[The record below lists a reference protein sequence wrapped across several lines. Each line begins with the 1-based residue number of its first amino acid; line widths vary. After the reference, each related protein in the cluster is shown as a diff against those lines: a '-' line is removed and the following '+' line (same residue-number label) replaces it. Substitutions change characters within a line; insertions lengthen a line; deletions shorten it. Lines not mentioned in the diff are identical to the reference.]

1 MTKYFIECHKNT
13 ITKYDFTTWL
23 GPFLNVYVK
32 CMNMKSILL
41 NMQWYFLFT
50 AAVVSNVSNKN
61 IRLGLKA
68 GIAKSAA
75 GFDPVESMM
84 LSSLP
89 ILHLHSIQNHTKADL
104 REYEIEIQHQILLW
118 KLYFLF
124 HSNITLSWG
133 CVNNVTLWPQIWIC
147 IHFLASLKLLFSLLL
162 RELGE
167 WMYDVCLTF
176 H

>member
-1 MTKYFIECHKNT
+1 MVGSF
-13 ITKYDFTTWL
+13 F
-23 GPFLNVYVK
+23 K

-41 NMQWYFLFT
+41 NMQWYFLST

-84 LSSLP
+84 LSSLL

-104 REYEIEIQHQILLW
+104 REYEIEIQHQILL
-118 KLYFLF
+118 
-124 HSNITLSWG
+124 
-133 CVNNVTLWPQIWIC
+133 
-147 IHFLASLKLLFSLLL
+147 
-162 RELGE
+162 
-167 WMYDVCLTF
+167 
-176 H
+176 

>member
-13 ITKYDFTTWL
+13 ITQYDFTTWL

-50 AAVVSNVSNKN
+50 AAVSNKN

-84 LSSLP
+84 LSSLL

-104 REYEIEIQHQILLW
+104 REYEIEIQYQILL
-118 KLYFLF
+118 
-124 HSNITLSWG
+124 
-133 CVNNVTLWPQIWIC
+133 
-147 IHFLASLKLLFSLLL
+147 LKILFSIP
-162 RELGE
+162 
-167 WMYDVCLTF
+167 F
-176 H
+176 